1 MALTRAQLLSG
12 DIANGA
18 ILSNQP
24 QGVRPC
30 GAGIT
35 IASNGVISVDSQ
47 TIQGVMKLGQTPAS
61 AAAAYNGYTWPIG
74 PGTAGQQLT
83 TDGAGLLSWSDSDG
97 IPWTAKGQLIVG
109 TGVGTDT
116 LLNVG
121 TNTAVLMAD
130 SGTTSGLIYSN
141 AVTSA
146 MQSPAGTTPQRPNPA
161 TAGQFRYNTNTQKFE
176 FSDGTNWQEIASG
189 DPTVNTF
196 VKQTVPTAGSA
207 SAIIPSGTTAQQQTL
222 PAPLAGYTRFN
233 TDTALMEVFNGTTWA
248 PVGGAA
254 GLGLVLDGSALKV
267 SLPIASIPPTV
278 GGGVNQAVNGSL
290 YWDDTLG
297 QLFIRYNNGG
307 TPAWVA
313 AAPPGGGGGGSGT
326 VTSVGITGTSGIGV
340 ISGSPVTT
348 SGSITLA
355 IDIVTLP
362 VLP

>member
-1 MALTRAQLLSG
+1 
-12 DIANGA
+12 
-18 ILSNQP
+18 
-24 QGVRPC
+24 
-30 GAGIT
+30 
-35 IASNGVISVDSQ
+35 
-47 TIQGVMKLGQTPAS
+47 
-61 AAAAYNGYTWPIG
+61 
-74 PGTAGQQLT
+74 
-83 TDGAGLLSWSDSDG
+83 
-97 IPWTAKGQLIVG
+97 
-109 TGVGTDT
+109 
-116 LLNVG
+116 
-121 TNTAVLMAD
+121 
-130 SGTTSGLIYSN
+130 
-141 AVTSA
+141 
-146 MQSPAGTTPQRPNPA
+146 
-161 TAGQFRYNTNTQKFE
+161 
-176 FSDGTNWQEIASG
+176 
-189 DPTVNTF
+189 
-196 VKQTVPTAGSA
+196 
-207 SAIIPSGTTAQQQTL
+207 
-222 PAPLAGYTRFN
+222 
-233 TDTALMEVFNGTTWA
+233 MEVFNGTTWA